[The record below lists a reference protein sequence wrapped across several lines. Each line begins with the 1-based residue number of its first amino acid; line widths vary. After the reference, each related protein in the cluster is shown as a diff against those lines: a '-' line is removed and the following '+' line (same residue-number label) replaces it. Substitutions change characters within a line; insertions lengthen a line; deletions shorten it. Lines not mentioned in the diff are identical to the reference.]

1 LFCYLPISYFF
12 LADVMSTPQASLD
25 PQAVSEPP
33 VHASVEPW
41 LYWLLLP
48 LHRLFLSLFFGSIVI
63 EGIKH
68 LPTQGAMVLA
78 PKHYSRWDPVVLAV
92 LSVEPLWFMTN
103 ANQFSGWQGWL
114 LPRLGAFPVDVNQ
127 PKIASFRYAIALLQR
142 GKKLMLFPEGGIVR
156 DQAVRSLK
164 LGLAR
169 LVLQAEAL
177 SSERLHIPIVPI
189 AIHYQPAPVW
199 RSHVTITISPPLYT
213 VDHQQR
219 TDKQT
224 AQALTEA
231 LEEALL
237 KGL

>member
-1 LFCYLPISYFF
+1 
-12 LADVMSTPQASLD
+12 MSTQQAL
-25 PQAVSEPP
+25 SEPP
-33 VHASVEPW
+33 IQTSIALW

-63 EGIKH
+63 EGSKY

-78 PKHYSRWDPVVLAV
+78 PKHYSRWDPVVLAL

-114 LPRLGAFPVDVNQ
+114 LPRLGAFPVDVEH
-127 PKIASFRYAIALLQR
+127 PKIASFRYAIELLQR

-156 DQAVRSLK
+156 DQPVRSLK
-164 LGLAR
+164 PGLAR

-177 SSERLHIPIVPI
+177 SPEPRPIPIVPI
-189 AIHYQPAPVW
+189 AIHYRPAPVW
-199 RSHVTITISPPLYT
+199 RSHITITIRPPLYAA
-213 VDHQQR
+213 VYRQS

-224 AQALTEA
+224 AQALTDA
-231 LEEALL
+231 LENALL
-237 KGL
+237 QSLEQDKA